1 MSATEMQILG
11 IVLVEVGVA
20 GIADAQFLLSYWLKK
35 ARKAEGSR
43 EDSQ

>member
-11 IVLVEVGVA
+11 AVLVAVGVVW
-20 GIADAQFLLSYWLKK
+20 IATTQILLSRWLQK

-43 EDSQ
+43 EDSR